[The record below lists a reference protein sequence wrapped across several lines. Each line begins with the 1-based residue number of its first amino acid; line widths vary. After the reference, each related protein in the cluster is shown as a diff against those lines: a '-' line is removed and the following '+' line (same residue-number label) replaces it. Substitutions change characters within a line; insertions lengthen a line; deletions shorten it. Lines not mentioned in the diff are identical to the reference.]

1 MKRPR
6 WVSRQSPAQF
16 FSLLQRRLPRDSFCG
31 MSFMERPLLAQSG
44 PSRVD
49 RLCPLLRPK
58 RTSGLDAGNPSSISL
73 LQAKKSLFP

>member
-44 PSRVD
+44 RWSLVHLRFCIG
-49 RLCPLLRPK
+49 LIMCP
-58 RTSGLDAGNPSSISL
+58 
-73 LQAKKSLFP
+73 